1 MSIFDAFER
10 AIRGVVQSPF
20 QRVLPS
26 QVQEQEILDA
36 LRKVMDDHVQTEQ
49 GRQVAPSSFTVLI
62 NQQDFQGLTK
72 LKPSVDE
79 LERLRQRLGLNPNL
93 VRIEQLA
100 DLATRVQLELR
111 AVAINQNYLLKNA
124 LRVTFQPDPTMARGR
139 FVAGVATTGT
149 SQPMGA
155 VPVDQTHTLMQT
167 PVAAGA
173 PAAQPAPAPVAP
185 RGPAPSI
192 SMPPAWL
199 TLIQPSR
206 GQPFR
211 LDRTIIKIGRGDGND
226 IVINEKR
233 VSRAHAEIRYDH
245 GVFTIHDMASQNGVA
260 INNVNITR
268 PAPLKDGDRIKI
280 CGYEFVFQLQ
290 RR

>member
-10 AIRGVVQSPF
+10 AIRGAIQGPF

-36 LRKVMDDHVQTEQ
+36 LRKVMDDNTRSEL
-49 GRQVAPSSFTVLI
+49 GRQVAPSSYTVVI
-62 NQQDFQGLTK
+62 NQQDYQSLTK
-72 LKPSVDE
+72 QKPSVDE
-79 LERLRQRLGLNPNL
+79 LERLRQRLGLNPSL
-93 VRIEQLA
+93 VRLEQLA
-100 DLATRVQLELR
+100 DLPTRVELQLR
-111 AVAINQNYLLKNA
+111 AIAQSQNYLLKNV
-124 LRVTFQPDPTMARGR
+124 LRVTFQPDATIARGR
-139 FVAGVATTGT
+139 IVAGIA
-149 SQPMGA
+149 SMAPQPASAA
-155 VPVDQTHTLMQT
+155 VLDRTNTMMQA

-173 PAAQPAPAPVAP
+173 AAQPGPITP
-185 RGPAPSI
+185 RGATASA

-199 TLIQPSR
+199 TLTRPSQ

-233 VSRAHAEIRYDH
+233 VSRAHAEVRYDR
-245 GVFTIHDMASQNGVA
+245 GIFTIHDMASQNGVQ
-260 INNVNITR
+260 INRVHINR
-268 PAPLKDGDRIKI
+268 PTPLKDGDRIEI